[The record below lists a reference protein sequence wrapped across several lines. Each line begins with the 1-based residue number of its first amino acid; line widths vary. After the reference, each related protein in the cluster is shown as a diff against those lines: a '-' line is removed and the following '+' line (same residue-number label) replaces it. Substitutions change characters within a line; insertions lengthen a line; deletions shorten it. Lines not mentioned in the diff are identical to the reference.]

1 MLFRQQQHQA
11 NGDQKQPKN
20 HQKQPKKIIKTA
32 KKNHTKKMPLTGLS
46 ESETIDKSQ
55 NTASKKNQRKI
66 IINICQF
73 I

>member
-1 MLFRQQQHQA
+1 MVIK
-11 NGDQKQPKN
+11 NSPKN
-20 HQKQPKKIIKTA
+20 HQKQPKNRQNSQ
-32 KKNHTKKMPLTGLS
+32 KNNTKKMPLTSLS

>member
-1 MLFRQQQHQA
+1 
-11 NGDQKQPKN
+11 
-20 HQKQPKKIIKTA
+20 
-32 KKNHTKKMPLTGLS
+32 MPLTGLS